1 MKKTITINLAGV
13 VFHIEEDAFQILQNY
28 LDSIRNYFSKFKGG
42 SEIQGDIEA
51 RIAEI
56 FQNAISETKQAITQ
70 SDVEN
75 LIRQM
80 GQVEEMTSEMELE
93 EETVENNQTENRQQ
107 HKHTG
112 SKRLVRD
119 SSNAIIG
126 GVCAGLAS
134 YFEVNPLWIRLVVVG
149 FAFGIFVLPS
159 FFWTIFLGY
168 LILWIS
174 MPAMPNLEHSGQYK
188 KFFRSRKDKVV
199 SGLAAGLGKYTS
211 IDPVIFRVL
220 FVVTTFFGGF
230 GLITYLIMWA
240 ITPEAKSITDE
251 LQMDG
256 SPVTLNN
263 IEEKIKN
270 NIHIQDP
277 ETRNTITKIA
287 SFPFRLMELLVQGL
301 GHIFRIALDISR
313 VFLGMLL
320 LFLGGVFI
328 FAISII
334 VLVATGLITDQAAWN
349 INTGDFPVDLITNEI
364 STWMV
369 GFAGLTTLIPALF
382 ILLVA
387 ISLLANRNILKPV
400 VLMAL
405 FSLFLIGLIGSFATI
420 LPLASRFSTQSHVEN
435 KQVYTLPNKLISLNL
450 NEIQEQ
456 RWEQFHVNLELHGTN
471 DKEVKLVE
479 KFYSNGKN
487 HKEANELAK
496 QIQYNVVQQDSSLI
510 FDSQF
515 TLEQGVPF
523 RLQKVDL
530 GLYIPYGQTFKMDS
544 GLEKIIT
551 NFYPSGDY
559 EDDSIEG
566 NIWMF
571 NQDGLKCLT
580 CTPKISTPN
589 NDENDDF

>member
-13 VFHIEEDAFQILQNY
+13 VFHIEEDAFEILQNY

-42 SEIQGDIEA
+42 AEIQGDIEA

-70 SDVEN
+70 SDVES

-80 GQVEEMTSEMELE
+80 GQVEEMTSDLELE
-93 EETVENNQTENRQQ
+93 EETAESTQSENKQQ
-107 HKHTG
+107 QESAG
-112 SKRLVRD
+112 PKRLVRD

-126 GVCAGLAS
+126 GVCSGLAA

-168 LILWIS
+168 IILWIS
-174 MPAMPNLEHSGQYK
+174 MPAIPNLENRGQYK
-188 KFFRSRKDKVV
+188 KFLRSRKDKVV

-270 NIHIQDP
+270 NIRIEDP

-287 SFPFRLMELLVQGL
+287 AFPFRLLELLVQGL

-334 VLVATGLITDQAAWN
+334 VLVATGLITDQAAWH
-349 INTGDFPVDLITNEI
+349 IHTGDFPLDLITNEI

-369 GFAGLTTLIPALF
+369 GFAGLTTLIPAIF
-382 ILLVA
+382 ILFVA
-387 ISLLANRNILKPV
+387 VSLLANRNILKPV
-400 VLMAL
+400 VLMSL

-420 LPLASRFSTQSHVEN
+420 LPLVSRFSTQSHVEN
-435 KQVYTLPNKLISLNL
+435 KQVYSIANRLISLNM

-456 RWEQFHVNLELHGTN
+456 RWDQFHVNLELHGTN
-471 DKEVKLVE
+471 EKEVKLVE
-479 KFYSNGKN
+479 KFYAHGKN
-487 HKEANELAK
+487 FKEANELAR

-515 TLEQGVPF
+515 TLEQGIPF

-530 GLYIPYGQTFKMDS
+530 DLFIPYGQTFKMDA
-544 GLEKIIT
+544 GLEKIVT
-551 NFYPSGDY
+551 NFYPSDDY
-559 EDDSIEG
+559 EDDGMDG

-580 CTPKISTPN
+580 CTPKISNPN